1 MSEESKNTLT
11 FGGTEYAVEDLTPR
25 GQMIV
30 GLVASVREE
39 SSDLQVRL
47 SILRAAEITFS
58 KELEDILHD
67 EIA

>member
-1 MSEESKNTLT
+1 
-11 FGGTEYAVEDLTPR
+11 
-25 GQMIV
+25 MIV

-58 KELEDILHD
+58 KELEDILND
-67 EIA
+67 EVA